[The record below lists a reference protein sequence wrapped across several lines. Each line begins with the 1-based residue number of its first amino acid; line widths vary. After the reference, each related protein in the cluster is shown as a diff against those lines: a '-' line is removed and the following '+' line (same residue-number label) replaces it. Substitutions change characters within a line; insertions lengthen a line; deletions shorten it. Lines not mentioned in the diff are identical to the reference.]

1 MNKYRVELEWSGY
14 SRGYAI
20 YEVEAESEEAA
31 MEDHWSGVEVE
42 RETVRDDTDSE
53 VISAELISEDQS
65 PKELEK

>member
-31 MEDHWSGVEVE
+31 IKDYWQGVEVE
-42 RETVRDDTDSE
+42 RDTIRDDTESE
-53 VISAELISEDQS
+53 VHSAELIQGEG
-65 PKELEK
+65 K